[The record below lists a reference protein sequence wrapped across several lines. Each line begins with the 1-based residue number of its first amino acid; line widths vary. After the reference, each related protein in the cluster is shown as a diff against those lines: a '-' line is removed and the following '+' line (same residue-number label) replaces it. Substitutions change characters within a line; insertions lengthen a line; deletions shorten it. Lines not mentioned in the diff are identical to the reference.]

1 MYLVNLQK
9 CILCICHGCYPTD
22 LSVIAPP
29 PPSGGFLC
37 HLTLLLIIII
47 FNILT
52 IINILTVIIIFNI
65 LTVIST
71 MIVNLCTNMRMRMM
85 GRMGRLGNRRLVTC

>member
-1 MYLVNLQK
+1 MSSLL
-9 CILCICHGCYPTD
+9 LH
-22 LSVIAPP
+22 L
-29 PPSGGFLC
+29 PSEGFLC
-37 HLTLLLIIII
+37 HLTLIIIVI